1 MPADQIVQMRPQF
14 HHIDAHTELE
24 HQLRARDTSAAAVR
38 SFEARAVH
46 MTVKSSADGEEDTG
60 ENMTERIT
68 AVQQEPWTHHRYI
81 DEDSADAWDTFDNNL
96 FVDDKQGRTE
106 QIQHLASGFE
116 DEELLDTISVT
127 RDAAKLSRKKADIAE
142 KAKGK
147 GKGKGKDKEAA
158 ADGDDSDSSATSSS
172 TSASDHDNN
181 GQT

>member
-1 MPADQIVQMRPQF
+1 MRPQF

-24 HQLRARDTSAAAVR
+24 HQLRARDPSAAAAR

-46 MTVKSSADGEEDTG
+46 MTVKSSIDGEEDTG

-68 AVQQEPWTHHRYI
+68 TVQQEPWTHHRYV
-81 DEDSADAWDTFDNNL
+81 DEDSADAWETFDGDL
-96 FVDDKQGRTE
+96 FVYDEVVEKQGRPE

-127 RDAAKLSRKKADIAE
+127 RDAAKLSRKKAGIAE
-142 KAKGK
+142 KGKGK

-172 TSASDHDNN
+172 TPASDHDNN
-181 GQT
+181 GQA